1 MPLLAYCLG
10 SRVWQ
15 LRWVEL
21 RLEIQLARHF
31 GDEALGSTETTW
43 SVHGLSSS
51 HSWNRNLC
59 GGPFSWH
66 DVFRQSY
73 YQSHCVG
80 AVLINHLMP
89 VIFLYG
95 LKKLTWS
102 CPVLFWIKWSVA
114 HSWTFPLSSILR
126 ITICWDGSWEW
137 GVRISAG
144 IRDLIRRQ
152 ECLSVLCF
160 LISPTL
166 LIWPC
171 QNSCF
176 EISNSKCPFGQSV
189 MFYFI

>member
-31 GDEALGSTETTW
+31 RDEALGSTETTW
-43 SVHGLSSS
+43 SVHGLASS

-89 VIFLYG
+89 VIFFIWPE
-95 LKKLTWS
+95 KINMKLSCFVLNQVIS
-102 CPVLFWIKWSVA
+102 CPFLNFSPVFNSENYDLLRWELGMRCEDQCRNQGFDQASGVSFCSLLPNKPNSFDLA
-114 HSWTFPLSSILR
+114 LS
-126 ITICWDGSWEW
+126 E
-137 GVRISAG
+137 
-144 IRDLIRRQ
+144 
-152 ECLSVLCF
+152 
-160 LISPTL
+160 
-166 LIWPC
+166 
-171 QNSCF
+171 
-176 EISNSKCPFGQSV
+176 
-189 MFYFI
+189 